1 MKLIM
6 KYLKPFVL
14 VVVLCLALLF
24 AQAVCDLS
32 LPNLMSDIVNVGIQQ
47 GGIEAG
53 APEAVSESGMTLLRY
68 FMDEDD
74 KAQIEEGYQYVLPQS
89 SEAIRYQEDYPIAQ
103 DTAIYVRTE
112 RDEEKRET
120 LGAVYG
126 KAAYAMMLF
135 LQDMAEQQGMEIAA
149 GNDESGYSEISAAE
163 LYSIIP
169 MLESLPPE
177 NYTEAINAAASVDS
191 MLSDQVGVTFSKLF
205 YQELGLDLEQIR
217 SDYIWSVGLRMIGI
231 ALVAVAAAV
240 LLGLLSSRMA
250 AKVAHS
256 LRHDVFSKVQSFSN
270 AEFDKISTA
279 SLITR
284 TTNDVQQV
292 QMLITMGIRMVCYAP
307 IMGIGSIIFA
317 VQKSA
322 SLSWLMVVVV
332 LIMLGLIVTALG
344 VAMPKFKILQKLTD
358 RLNLVSRENLSGMM
372 VIRAFGNEAY
382 EEKRFEKANDDLAK
396 TNYFV
401 QRVMSLMMPAMGLIM
416 NITTLVI
423 VWQGG
428 HAIADATM
436 QVGDMMAFIQ
446 YAMHI
451 IMSFLM
457 IAMMFVFLPRALVSA
472 NRIKEVLDTKLEIT
486 DAAQPKT
493 PENVKG
499 EISFQNVSFKYHNA
513 EEDVL
518 SDISF
523 TARPGQTTAFIG
535 STGSGKSTLI
545 NLIPRFYDV
554 TGGKIEIDG
563 VDIRE
568 IAQEEL
574 RRNIG
579 YIPQKGMLFSGTIES
594 NLRYG
599 KEDASEAEI
608 TEAIEVAQAKGFVLD
623 EGDGITMP
631 ISQGGTN
638 VSGGQKQR
646 LSIARALVKKAPI
659 YIFDDSFSAL
669 DFKTDA
675 ALRSALGR
683 YTGGATVLIVAQ
695 RISTIMNAEQ
705 IIVLDQGKIAGIG
718 THQELLAGC
727 PEYREIAESQLQKEE
742 LA

>member
-14 VVVLCLALLF
+14 VVALCLALLF
-24 AQAVCDLS
+24 AQAMCDLS

-47 GGIEAG
+47 NGIEAG
-53 APEAVSESGMTLLRY
+53 APEAVSENGMTLLRY
-68 FMDEDD
+68 FMDEED
-74 KAQIEEGYQYVLPQS
+74 KALMDEGYQYVLPQS
-89 SEAIRYQEDYPIAQ
+89 SEAIRYQKEYPIAQ
-103 DTAIYVRTE
+103 DTAIYVRSET
-112 RDEEKRET
+112 DAEKREV
-120 LGAVYG
+120 LGQAYG
-126 KAAYAMMLF
+126 NAAYAMMLF
-135 LQDMAEQQGMEIAA
+135 LQDMAQRQGMEIA
-149 GNDESGYSEISAAE
+149 GGTGENGYSDISINEIYAV
-163 LYSIIP
+163 IP
-169 MLESLPPE
+169 MLDSVPAEK
-177 NYTEAINAAASVDS
+177 YTDAMNAAASTDS

-205 YQELGLDLEQIR
+205 YQELGLNLDKIR
-217 SDYIWSVGLRMIGI
+217 SDYIWAIGLQMIGI

-250 AKVAHS
+250 AQVARS
-256 LRHDVFSKVQSFSN
+256 LRHDIFSKVQSFSN

-292 QMLITMGIRMVCYAP
+292 QMLITMGVRMVCYAP

-317 VQKSA
+317 VQKSV
-322 SLSWLMVVVV
+322 SLSWLMGVVV

-358 RLNLVSRENLSGMM
+358 KLNLVSRENLTGMM
-372 VIRAFGNEAY
+372 VIRAFGNEEY

-401 QRVMSLMMPAMGLIM
+401 QRVMSLMMPAMSLIM
-416 NITTLVI
+416 NVTTLII

-428 HAIADATM
+428 HAIANATM
-436 QVGDMMAFIQ
+436 QIGDMMAFIQ

-472 NRIKEVLDTKLEIT
+472 NRIKEVLDTELEIVDT
-486 DAAQPKT
+486 AKPKEL
-493 PENVKG
+493 PDVKG
-499 EISFQNVSFKYHNA
+499 EVSFKDVSFKYHNA

-518 SDISF
+518 SGISF
-523 TARPGQTTAFIG
+523 TAKPGQTTAFIG

-568 IAQEEL
+568 ISQDEL

-579 YIPQKGMLFSGTIES
+579 YIPQEGMLFSGTIES
-594 NLRYG
+594 NIRYG
-599 KEDASEAEI
+599 KEEASEAEI
-608 TEAIEVAQAKGFVLD
+608 VKAIEVAQAKGFVLE
-623 EGDGITMP
+623 EGNGVTMP
-631 ISQGGTN
+631 ISQGGVN
-638 VSGGQKQR
+638 VSGGQRQR
-646 LSIARALVKKAPI
+646 LSIARALVKKAPV

-675 ALRSALGR
+675 ALRNALTH

-705 IIVLDQGKIAGIG
+705 IVVLDQGKIAGIG
-718 THQELLAGC
+718 THRELLKEC

>member
-6 KYLKPFVL
+6 RYLKPFVL

-24 AQAVCDLS
+24 AQAMCDLS

-53 APEAVSESGMTLLRY
+53 APEAVSENGMTLLRY

-74 KAQIEEGYQYVLPQS
+74 KTLMDESYQYVLPQS
-89 SEAIRYQEDYPIAQ
+89 SEAMRYQKEYPIAQ
-103 DTAIYVRTE
+103 DTAIHVRSETDTE
-112 RDEEKRET
+112 RLKE
-120 LGAVYG
+120 LGKTYG
-126 KAAYAMMLF
+126 NAAYAMMLF
-135 LQDMAEQQGMEIAA
+135 LEDLAEEQGMETAA
-149 GNDESGYSEISAAE
+149 GTDEGGYADISITEIYTI
-163 LYSIIP
+163 LP
-169 MLESLPPE
+169 MLENVPAE
-177 NYTEAINAAASVDS
+177 KYTEAMNSAASADS

-205 YQELGLDLEQIR
+205 YQELGLDMDQIR
-217 SDYIWSVGLRMIGI
+217 NDYIWAIGLQMIGI
-231 ALVAVAAAV
+231 ALVAVVAAV

-250 AKVAHS
+250 AKVARS
-256 LRHDVFSKVQSFSN
+256 LRHDIFSKVQSFSN

-292 QMLITMGIRMVCYAP
+292 QMLIVMGVRMVCYAP

-317 VQKSA
+317 VQKSV
-322 SLSWLMVVVV
+322 SLSWLMGVVV
-332 LIMLGLIVTALG
+332 LVMLGVIIAALG

-358 RLNLVSRENLSGMM
+358 KLNLVSRENLSGMM

-401 QRVMSLMMPAMGLIM
+401 QRVMSLMMPVMGLIM
-416 NITTLVI
+416 NITTLII

-428 HAIADATM
+428 HAIANATM
-436 QVGDMMAFIQ
+436 QIGDMMAFIQ

-472 NRIKEVLDTKLEIT
+472 NRIKEVLDTKLEIIDAKQPQALT
-486 DAAQPKT
+486 D
-493 PENVKG
+493 VRG
-499 EISFQNVSFKYHNA
+499 EVSFQNVSFKYHNA

-518 SDISF
+518 SGISF
-523 TARPGQTTAFIG
+523 TAKPGQTTAFIG

-563 VDIRE
+563 VDVRE
-568 IAQEEL
+568 IKQEEL
-574 RRNIG
+574 RQNIG

-594 NLRYG
+594 NIRYG
-599 KEDASEAEI
+599 KEDAGEAEI
-608 TEAIEVAQAKGFVLD
+608 VEAIEVAQAKGFVLE

-638 VSGGQKQR
+638 VSGGQRQR

-675 ALRSALGR
+675 ALRNALAH

-705 IIVLDQGKIAGIG
+705 IVVLDQGKIAGIG
-718 THQELLAGC
+718 THKELLANC